1 MASGFRFRLER
12 FLEVRRA
19 KEDVAQRELAAA
31 ARAVQEETRRLTALL
46 AEEEESKRAS
56 RELRRGPLDLA
67 ALRLQEGYLGAV
79 DRRVRASRE
88 RLLELGRVE
97 GEKRRA
103 LVEARKAVKVLE
115 RFRERKLAEWI
126 QGADREERKVLDEA
140 AHARR
145 EGA

>member
-1 MASGFRFRLER
+1 MSAFRFRLER
-12 FLEVRRA
+12 FLEIRRA
-19 KEDVAQRELAAA
+19 KEDVAQREFAEA
-31 ARAVQEETRRLTALL
+31 ARAVQEETRRLAALL

-56 RELRRGPLDLA
+56 RALRRGPLDLTT
-67 ALRLQEGYLGAV
+67 LRLQEGYLGAV

-88 RLLELGRVE
+88 RLLELGRAE

-103 LVEARKAVKVLE
+103 LVEAMKAVKVLE

-126 QGADREERKVLDEA
+126 QTADREERKALDEVRA
-140 AHARR
+140 GR